1 MKARTVELGLLILA
15 TIITCVGYVLVVV
28 AQGEGLVSDVDLQGE
43 VGAFLGIVVVLLL
56 AGHVVVR
63 LLAPFA
69 DALLLP
75 LAALLNGL
83 GYIMI
88 SRLDE
93 GLAASQSAWT
103 FIGLGAFS
111 LVLLLLRDPKK
122 LAPYRYTLALAG
134 VGLLLLPL
142 VPGLGVEINGARIWL
157 RVGSF
162 SIQPGEFAKIV
173 LAGFLAGYLADKREL
188 LTMSTR
194 KLGPLNIPDAKHFAP
209 MLFALGIALMVM
221 IAQRDLGSSLLLF
234 TLFVVMFYVA
244 TSRAAYVFIG
254 LVMFSIGAVVS
265 WRMFS
270 HVQRRVDIWIDPY
283 ADAKGAGFQI
293 AEAAFAMADGG
304 LTGTGLGQ
312 GTPKKIPFA
321 ATDMIF
327 AAFGEELGLLGA
339 TAVLVTFLFFVGS
352 GFRVATNA
360 RSPFETL
367 LATGLTALLGFQ
379 AFIIIGGILRVLPL
393 TGVTLPFVSYGGS
406 SLISNYIIL
415 AILVR
420 ISHNST
426 VQAAAELDEINNDDS
441 GQLSV
446 GAATKS
452 KWKAVDLEPGA
463 AGSIL

>member
-1 MKARTVELGLLILA
+1 MRARSVELGLLILA
-15 TIITCVGYVLVVV
+15 TLTTCVGYVLVIL
-28 AQGEGLVSDVDLQGE
+28 AKQGENASDVALDFQVE
-43 VGAFLGIVVVLLL
+43 VGGFMGIVVVLLL
-56 AGHVVVR
+56 AAHIVIR

-69 DALLLP
+69 DGLLLP
-75 LAALLNGL
+75 AAALLNGL
-83 GYIMI
+83 GYVMI
-88 SRLDE
+88 ARLDE

-111 LVLLLLRDPKK
+111 MTLLLISDPKR
-122 LAPYRYTLALAG
+122 LAPYRYTLALVG

-157 RVGSF
+157 RIGPF

-188 LTMSTR
+188 LTLTNR
-194 KLGPLNIPDAKHFAP
+194 KLGPLNIPDAKHFGP
-209 MLFALGIALMVM
+209 LMLAWGMALMVM

-244 TSRAAYVFIG
+244 TSRAAYVFSG
-254 LVMFSIGAVVS
+254 LLLFCGGAYVS
-265 WRMFS
+265 WRQFS

-283 ADAKGAGFQI
+283 EDAKGAGFQI

-327 AAFGEELGLLGA
+327 AAFGEEMGLLGA
-339 TAVLVTFLFFVGS
+339 TAILVTFLFFVGS

-426 VQAAAELDEINNDDS
+426 VQAAEELEEINRDGD
-441 GQLSV
+441 GIGV
-446 GAATKS
+446 TAGTRA
-452 KWKAVDLEPGA
+452 KWKAVSG
-463 AGSIL
+463 